1 MDRNTLH
8 MVHDGTITNL
18 HVFIRG
24 NPERPGEIAER
35 RFLRILS
42 ETDPKPFQSGSGRKE
57 LAEAIASPENP
68 LTSRVFVNR
77 VWGAFFGQPLVA
89 SSSNFGHS
97 GELPSHPELLDD
109 LAARFVQN
117 GWSVKSLVRE
127 LVLSSTYAQ
136 SSIASKSA
144 LETDPENQLLSRMN
158 RKRLSVEQW
167 RDSALFVAGEL
178 SHKGGK
184 SLELD
189 DPKNF
194 RRTVYARISRLK
206 LHDTL
211 MQFDYPDANVHAER
225 RAYTTTPTQK
235 LFLLNNPFVLARAS
249 TLHKKAPGKDDN
261 ARITALYLTLFGRG
275 PEKSELYTAGEF
287 LSRPTDSKFT
297 RWEQLTQ
304 ALLASNEF
312 MYVD

>member
-1 MDRNTLH
+1 
-8 MVHDGTITNL
+8 
-18 HVFIRG
+18 
-24 NPERPGEIAER
+24 
-35 RFLRILS
+35 
-42 ETDPKPFQSGSGRKE
+42 
-57 LAEAIASPENP
+57 
-68 LTSRVFVNR
+68 
-77 VWGAFFGQPLVA
+77 
-89 SSSNFGHS
+89 
-97 GELPSHPELLDD
+97 
-109 LAARFVQN
+109 
-117 GWSVKSLVRE
+117 
-127 LVLSSTYAQ
+127 
-136 SSIASKSA
+136 
-144 LETDPENQLLSRMN
+144 MN

-225 RAYTTTPTQK
+225 RALTTTPTQK

-249 TLHKKAPGKDDN
+249 ALHKKAPGKDDN
-261 ARITALYLTLFGRG
+261 ARITALYLTLFGRA

-287 LSRPTDSKFT
+287 LSHPTDSKFT
-297 RWEQLTQ
+297 RWEQIAQ